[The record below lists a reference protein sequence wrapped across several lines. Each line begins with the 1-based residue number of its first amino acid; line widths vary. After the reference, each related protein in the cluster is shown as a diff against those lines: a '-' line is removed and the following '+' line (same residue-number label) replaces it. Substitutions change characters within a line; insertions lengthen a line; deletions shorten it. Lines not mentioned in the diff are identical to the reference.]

1 MQEESFD
8 MEIGKW
14 ELKPS
19 SRCNSY
25 FQQAFPVQQVKI
37 HSLLELGVDPWCTY
51 EDWSNVTNLF
61 VSKPFLSCTFVLVLG
76 MSGKENFALCSV
88 IFMF

>member
-19 SRCNSY
+19 SRY
-25 FQQAFPVQQVKI
+25 
-37 HSLLELGVDPWCTY
+37 
-51 EDWSNVTNLF
+51 WSNVTNLF
-61 VSKPFLSCTFVLVLG
+61 VSKPFLSCMFVLVHG

-88 IFMF
+88 IFVF